1 MEKIKAE
8 QPKEQTKEKEPQLSF
23 DFFYFVHQYEK
34 DFPQQKLKKKLKEA
48 DIFCPETAGWKKSL
62 EGFLNMVSQGKADKQ
77 KIEKFKQEAASTPEL
92 TKKFLETL
100 TGSSKI
106 VKLID
111 LPEEHPLYLKI
122 KKAYNDLANAYAFFL
137 RGDKAAITLGREAI
151 EKIAEL
157 QKAREAYM
165 QEQLIQELPGF
176 IKKQPNL
183 RNKKAV
189 KILVFLGALHT
200 SLHHKLRRQGKNA
213 SLSFGQPL
221 FLYDRLEGVLIRK
234 KIYHPDKELGDTEIA
249 EAFMEKIL
257 ADYLSRFDKDTQKLI
272 SVTSY
277 IQKQRPVSEEDLSKL
292 KDTRAIAKFYA
303 DLLPRNKGDFNK
315 LWRKAKHEF
324 LPQN

>member
-1 MEKIKAE
+1 M
-8 QPKEQTKEKEPQLSF
+8 
-23 DFFYFVHQYEK
+23 
-34 DFPQQKLKKKLKEA
+34 
-48 DIFCPETAGWKKSL
+48 
-62 EGFLNMVSQGKADKQ
+62 
-77 KIEKFKQEAASTPEL
+77 
-92 TKKFLETL
+92 
-100 TGSSKI
+100 
-106 VKLID
+106 
-111 LPEEHPLYLKI
+111 
-122 KKAYNDLANAYAFFL
+122 
-137 RGDKAAITLGREAI
+137 
-151 EKIAEL
+151 
-157 QKAREAYM
+157 
-165 QEQLIQELPGF
+165 
-176 IKKQPNL
+176 
-183 RNKKAV
+183 
-189 KILVFLGALHT
+189 
-200 SLHHKLRRQGKNA
+200 
-213 SLSFGQPL
+213 SFGQPL